1 MNWYSEWTLQLIYF
15 IGLIPRVRLGP
26 AGGRQIC
33 LPCFWVGPPSLFLKA
48 LEMTS
53 LTTGAMS
60 PLRQSFHAN
69 FSSQIRN
76 FYWTRYSRRSWYFQ
90 AKLFNHDPIS
100 KHSVASLHATWFQP
114 LCKYTT
120 RMGLDTQSSSSTH
133 GSRQTQWASRL
144 DTMQPRFIRCGGN
157 VWSSIKALV
166 PRTVSPTSPDRSIL

>member
-69 FSSQIRN
+69 FSSQIRSTSTELGTAEEVGIFKQN
-76 FYWTRYSRRSWYFQ
+76 FLIMIQFQ
-90 AKLFNHDPIS
+90 NILWHHCTPHDFNHCANTP
-100 KHSVASLHATWFQP
+100 HAWDWTH
-114 LCKYTT
+114 
-120 RMGLDTQSSSSTH
+120 RAAAAHMGPVRH
-133 GSRQTQWASRL
+133 NG
-144 DTMQPRFIRCGGN
+144 PR
-157 VWSSIKALV
+157 V
-166 PRTVSPTSPDRSIL
+166 